1 MEFLLFLN
9 SNEKEILNLINKA
22 NYTVEENTPLCLIG
36 KKFFG
41 FLKNEQKKVVI
52 CTKNAKEYGGYHL
65 FRTNPED
72 NFKTGLMIRRA
83 LRHEAVH
90 IAQQCNNG
98 NLLGLQKNKSLKLS
112 EQKLEAFQGSYRL
125 TGQKEKEYEAYL
137 IEDQPKKIISELKKY
152 CF

>member
-9 SNEKEILNLINKA
+9 SQEKEILKLINQA
-22 NYTVEENTPLCLIG
+22 GYTVEENTPLCLIG

-52 CTKNAKEYGGYHL
+52 CTKNAMEYGGYN
-65 FRTNPED
+65 FIKSNSDE

-83 LRHEAVH
+83 LRHESVH
-90 IAQQCNNG
+90 VAQECNDG
-98 NLLGLQKNKSLKLS
+98 KLLGLVKNKKIKISD
-112 EQKLEAFQGSYRL
+112 QKINALRGSNLL
-125 TGQKEKEYEAYL
+125 TGNFKKEYEAYL
-137 IEDQPKKIISELKKY
+137 IEDQPRRVISVLKKY